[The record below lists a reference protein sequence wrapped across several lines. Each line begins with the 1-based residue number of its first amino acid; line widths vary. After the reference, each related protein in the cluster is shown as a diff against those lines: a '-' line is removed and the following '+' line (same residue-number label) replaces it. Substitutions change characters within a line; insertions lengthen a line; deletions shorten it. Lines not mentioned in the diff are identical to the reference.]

1 VIIIILMLVSFCCSF
16 NLLGLL
22 NDHTGPSALLVQV
35 DDVMLAIDG
44 KSVAQDGTVS
54 LSQDRAGAKKRP
66 PVFPFE
72 IIF

>member
-1 VIIIILMLVSFCCSF
+1 MI
-16 NLLGLL
+16 
-22 NDHTGPSALLVQV
+22 DHTGPSALLVQV